1 MSQNRWKLQT
11 LCQYVADTLT
21 YIVAVKD
28 FCEMFPGWKKCR
40 EKEVEEIK
48 DIKRRADE
56 INSSFTMSE
65 GKEKSSEKPVST
77 LKTKSVEELENV
89 LGEVLKETLKGLEK
103 LNSFLDAVEKL
114 AVTSLQVFTENQ
126 ILIVPEGIRFDKVQD
141 LIKSARWICPLIL
154 EFKRDAAAFFVPTRH
169 NVEVLLYQ
177 LEKHIDTSKKIFQS
191 FAGSLKI
198 DISLG
203 ITEDIAIECHL
214 SDDDMQKMTDQ
225 VKQLDKIRM
234 DDDFRMMFLFQRINY
249 SIFVKKYNDELPE
262 MLQFLDQIEQCA
274 VQLDRMNKGAKIS
287 SVAGSSVGVVGGI
300 LSIVGLALIPVTFG
314 VSVGLTIAGAAVGGT
329 SGLNSLVTTLTE
341 VGVNNTQT
349 KKANTAFQRFMNAVQ
364 RIQDCLEE
372 AAKIPYAEVTQ
383 STKNVFYMAGQT
395 AWKSRGIEKA
405 GDFIVDVAAVPK
417 AGKVALQEGKAVGSV
432 SNVASDVPEIAQAAV
447 KGPLALSKSARV
459 GFIAVNALFI
469 GMDIFFIT
477 KDSVALA
484 KGTETNVS
492 KFLRARAALWRS
504 EMEAWGKIHNSLC
517 NSKLTAEENRE
528 MLEKPFYPV

>member
-28 FCEMFPGWKKCR
+28 FCEMFPGWKNCR
-40 EKEVEEIK
+40 EKEVEKIK

-65 GKEKSSEKPVST
+65 GKEKSSEKLVST

-103 LNSFLDAVEKL
+103 LYSFLDAVEKL

-126 ILIVPEGIRFDKVQD
+126 ILFLPEGISFDEIQD
-141 LIKSARWICPLIL
+141 LIKFARLICPLIL

-177 LEKHIDTSKKIFQS
+177 LEKHIDTSKKIFES

-262 MLQFLDQIEQCA
+262 MLQFLHQIEQCA

-314 VSVGLTIAGAAVGGT
+314 VSAGLTIAGAAVGGT

-372 AAKIPYAEVTQ
+372 AAKLPYAEVTQ

-417 AGKVALQEGKAVGSV
+417 AGKVALQEGRAVGSV

-447 KGPLALSKSARV
+447 KGPLALSKSARA
-459 GFIAVNALFI
+459 GFIVLNALFI

-484 KGTETNVS
+484 KGTETKVS

-504 EMEAWGKIHNSLC
+504 EIEAWEKICNSLC
-517 NSKLTAEENRE
+517 NSKLTAEENRK